1 MSALVTITRRLFSEE
16 WRPLLRGTLLAVAVL
31 AAGIALLGLSGW
43 FITAAGLAGLAGAGL
58 VFDVFRPSAGVRF
71 LALGRTAARYGE
83 RMLTHDAT
91 LRSLARL
98 RISLLE
104 ALSRRPFARLAGLR
118 ASEQLNRIIRDVD
131 MLDGLALR
139 LIIPFA
145 AASIALIGMLTAL
158 WLLVDLKLALW
169 VFAGFGSG
177 SVAGLAIVILRA
189 RKPARRTF
197 AFHNA
202 FRTRTIDLIAAR
214 GEWLVAGQVR
224 EKLDQALDAERRL
237 QDATTEADRADRL
250 SGFVM
255 AVSETLVAGG
265 ALVIGAWLV
274 VGGQIDPAI
283 AAIGFFSTLALA
295 EILGPLRRGLSE
307 LGSMS
312 DAAKRVVRLLDAPGE
327 KEERQARPTGGRGDA
342 TVLSFDAV
350 TFAYPDSRQPVVENA
365 TLELK
370 PGEVVAL
377 TGPSGAGKSSL
388 LQLAARI
395 YRPDTGTIR
404 FSGAP
409 IETWPEEEL
418 RRRIAFLPQR
428 SALLAGSLR
437 EAIRIAD
444 PDLDDAAVWNL
455 LSTVC
460 LDETIDARGGLD
472 LRLGEAGSGL
482 SGGES
487 RRLALARTLARR
499 PRLLLLDEPT
509 EGLDRETA
517 QKVLAGI
524 RRHMP
529 DDGVILLASHRQAER
544 EFADRCHHVAA
555 PASV

>member
-1 MSALVTITRRLFSEE
+1 MSALVTIARRLFSEE

-118 ASEQLNRIIRDVD
+118 AGEQLNRIIRDVD

-255 AVSETLVAGG
+255 GVSETLVAGG

-307 LGSMS
+307 LGSMN
-312 DAAKRVVRLLDAPGE
+312 DAAKRVVGLLDAPDE
-327 KEERQARPTGGRGDA
+327 KEGMAQPIVRYSDTN
-342 TVLSFDAV
+342 VLSFDAV
-350 TFAYPDSRQPVVENA
+350 TFAYPDSRQPVIENA
-365 TLELK
+365 TLDLS

-388 LQLAARI
+388 LQLAARM
-395 YRPDTGTIR
+395 YRPDAGTIR